1 MKQKR
6 HITGFYIETLLLILV
21 FVSIILVITNIFGM
35 ARVSSARARHLTT
48 AVALAQNTAEA
59 AAASRSVDETAA
71 LLQENGNTEVSSD
84 GTGLT
89 ARYNSDLTPSADGI
103 YRVDLTWTEEEAL
116 ADCIVSVFYAEE
128 EEPVYSIHTAVYVKE
143 EGVRE

>member
-35 ARVSSARARHLTT
+35 ARVSSTSARHLTT

>member
-48 AVALAQNTAEA
+48 AVALAQNTAEVNMNKRIVRLIIVA
-59 AAASRSVDETAA
+59 FLPFLVTRSHFPTALPIASDCA
-71 LLQENGNTEVSSD
+71 LTFL
-84 GTGLT
+84 
-89 ARYNSDLTPSADGI
+89 
-103 YRVDLTWTEEEAL
+103 
-116 ADCIVSVFYAEE
+116 
-128 EEPVYSIHTAVYVKE
+128 
-143 EGVRE
+143 